1 MKRVAFWQISLIS
14 ASAGESW
21 IPPPAP
27 AFGSHCGLLKIWRQP
42 SLPGKGELLKRE
54 PSGPQGESSD
64 HTLRTVSQRTPKAQ
78 AALLPYLALYFH
90 PRNLVSV
97 LLQSEGTHQEWEA
110 NPSFLLHN
118 ETKHHNTRRLFQV
131 CSQQPNSSSLSFL
144 RPMVFSLPR
153 GVPRPRPLRS
163 LPRAVS
169 SEASKFSSGPKSSG
183 PGKPSLPLG
192 GARPSCLGGAPR
204 LKLLGKNNRISI

>member
-14 ASAGESW
+14 GSAGESPHLLLHSAHTVGWRMKTTQPPRERWAAEERTQW
-21 IPPPAP
+21 IP
-27 AFGSHCGLLKIWRQP
+27 GRVLKPHSENCQ
-42 SLPGKGELLKRE
+42 SE
-54 PSGPQGESSD
+54 D
-64 HTLRTVSQRTPKAQ
+64 PKAQ

-90 PRNLVSV
+90 PTSLVSV

-118 ETKHHNTRRLFQV
+118 ESKHHTHRLFQV
-131 CSQQPNSSSLSFL
+131 CSQPPNFIPVLP
-144 RPMVFSLPR
+144 RPTVLSLPR

-192 GARPSCLGGAPR
+192 GARPSCLGGAPLR
-204 LKLLGKNNRISI
+204 KLLGKNNRISS